1 MQVKEYKS
9 PEEALKEVK
18 DPIIRSAIEPLSDK
32 VAELKKNAESLEEKE
47 NKNPAPELETKSKQ
61 IHLLIKPSI
70 YRAINELAEKKET
83 SFNNLVNI
91 VLEMYAKR
99 ELKKL
104 EHEGKQD

>member
-1 MQVKEYKS
+1 MK
-9 PEEALKEVK
+9 
-18 DPIIRSAIEPLSDK
+18 
-32 VAELKKNAESLEEKE
+32 EKE
-47 NKNPAPELETKSKQ
+47 NMLETKSKQ

-91 VLEMYAKR
+91 VLEMYAKK

>member
-18 DPIIRSAIEPLSDK
+18 DPIIRSAIEPLSDR
-32 VAELKKNAESLEEKE
+32 VAELKKNGKSLEEKE
-47 NKNPAPELETKSKQ
+47 KVTEFKSKQ

-91 VLEMYAKR
+91 VLEMYAKK

>member
-1 MQVKEYKS
+1 MQ
-9 PEEALKEVK
+9 
-18 DPIIRSAIEPLSDK
+18 
-32 VAELKKNAESLEEKE
+32 EKE
-47 NKNPAPELETKSKQ
+47 SKNPALETKSKQ

-99 ELKKL
+99 ELKKEREL
-104 EHEGKQD
+104 EA

>member
-47 NKNPAPELETKSKQ
+47 KVTEFKSKQ
-61 IHLLIKPSI
+61 IHLLIKPSTH
-70 YRAINELAEKKET
+70 RAINELAERKET

-91 VLEMYAKR
+91 VLETYAKK

>member
-32 VAELKKNAESLEEKE
+32 VAEMKKNAESLEKDNVTEF
-47 NKNPAPELETKSKQ
+47 KSKD
-61 IHLLIKPSI
+61 IHLLIKPSTH
-70 YRAINELAEKKET
+70 RAINELAEKKET

-91 VLEMYAKR
+91 VLEMYAKK
-99 ELKKL
+99 ELKN
-104 EHEGKQD
+104 

>member
-32 VAELKKNAESLEEKE
+32 VAELKKNAKSL
-47 NKNPAPELETKSKQ
+47 AHQ
-61 IHLLIKPSI
+61 
-70 YRAINELAEKKET
+70 RAK
-83 SFNNLVNI
+83 
-91 VLEMYAKR
+91 
-99 ELKKL
+99 